1 MHFPVPKP
9 KKRAF
14 SSMNISRSKFLHA
27 MLLACATLAPSYQLL
42 RAEENPQATS
52 PATTTEERISRDLS
66 YLAADDREGRGVGT
80 DGIWQAGEYIAK
92 RYQEL
97 GFQTELFE
105 KTPFQNFNIS
115 GENKVG
121 AAEHN
126 RLVFKKEGGE
136 TIELKLGSD
145 FSPLSLG
152 KNGSFADGIVFAGY
166 GISAKD
172 LNYDD
177 YASVDVTNKVVI
189 VLRKEPRPNDPNSPF
204 DGTQPSQYS
213 FFTAKEA
220 NAAVHK
226 AAAVIFVNDRST
238 LEQGNADKQKQVAD
252 ALTKFADL
260 NSRWTEVLQKNEPA
274 EVAKLRAELK
284 MSISSLQ
291 SAETK
296 LDQPSDQLLEVNA
309 AGRAMSQDRVPTFS
323 CTREVIDRLLKAALG
338 QSLAE
343 LEADI
348 DGDLK
353 PRSAELKGW
362 TADGET
368 LVEQQ
373 QIVAR
378 NVIGLFP
385 GKGDLAKEIVVVGA
399 HYDHVGMGGAGSLAP
414 GTIAVHNGADD
425 NASGTT
431 TMLEVAHRLSTNSA
445 TNRRTLV
452 FMAFSGEERGLLGSA
467 HYVRNPR
474 FALEDTVAMVNMDM
488 VGRMTEDQLTIFGT
502 GTATEFDSLVDK
514 LNTKY
519 KFDLNKDPA
528 GRGPSDHQ
536 SFFEKKIPVF
546 HFFTG
551 LHNDYHRPSDDFD
564 KINLNGMV
572 RITDMV
578 TELVEILVTQD
589 TKPTFVDVRGVGNVG
604 NRPRARAVLGVQLK
618 TEAVDGKWGI
628 QQVVPE
634 GAAAGAG
641 LKPDDIVISV
651 AGTAIVERD
660 DITKVLSAKRPG
672 DKVEVKFTRDGQEQS
687 VEVTL
692 GRG

>member
-1 MHFPVPKP
+1 MHIPELKP

-14 SSMNISRSKFLHA
+14 PAMISLRKSKLFSSA
-27 MLLACATLAPSYQLL
+27 LLACATLMPTFNTLL
-42 RAEENPQATS
+42 AEEVTR
-52 PATTTEERISRDLS
+52 PATPEERISRDLS
-66 YLAADDREGRGVGT
+66 YLASDEREGRGVGT
-80 DGIWQAGEYIAK
+80 NGIWQAGEFIAQ
-92 RYQEL
+92 RYQQL

-105 KTPFQNFNIS
+105 KTPYQNFNIA
-115 GENKVG
+115 GENTVG
-121 AAEHN
+121 SPEHN
-126 RLVFKKEGGE
+126 RLVFKKDGGDAI
-136 TIELKLGSD
+136 TLELGKQ

-166 GISAKD
+166 GITAKD

-177 YASVDVTNKVVI
+177 YAGVDVTNKIVI
-189 VLRKEPRPNDPNSPF
+189 VLRKEPRPNDANSPF

-238 LEQGNADKQKQVAD
+238 VEQVEADKKKQIAD
-252 ALTKFADL
+252 TLAKFADL
-260 NSRWTEVLQKNEPA
+260 NSRWTEVLKSNDAA
-274 EVAKLRAELK
+274 EIAKLRAELK
-284 MSISSLQ
+284 LEATALQ
-291 SAETK
+291 AAEAK
-296 LDQPSDQLLEVNA
+296 LDQPADQLLDVNA
-309 AGRAMSQDRVPTFS
+309 AGRAMSEDRVPTLVCS
-323 CTREVIDRLLKAALG
+323 RDAIDRLLKAAIG
-338 QSLAE
+338 QTLVE
-343 LEADI
+343 LENDI
-348 DGDLK
+348 DSDLK
-353 PRSAELKGW
+353 PRTVELAGW

-378 NVIGLFP
+378 NVIALFP

-431 TMLEVAHRLSTNSA
+431 TMLEVAYRLSTNNSA
-445 TNRRTLV
+445 NRRTLV

-474 FALEDTVAMVNMDM
+474 FPLEDTVAMVNLDM
-488 VGRMTEDQLTIFGT
+488 VGRMAEEQLTIFGT
-502 GTATEFDSLVDK
+502 GTATEFDSLIDK
-514 LNTKY
+514 LNAKY

-536 SFFEKKIPVF
+536 SFFEKKVPVF

-564 KINLNGMV
+564 KINLNGMI
-572 RITDMV
+572 RISDMV
-578 TELVEILVTQD
+578 TELVETLATQE
-589 TKPTFVDVRGVGNVG
+589 TKPTFVDIRGVGNVRG
-604 NRPRARAVLGVQLK
+604 RPKARAVLGVQLK
-618 TEAVDGKWGI
+618 SEAVEGKWGI
-628 QQVVPE
+628 EQVVAE
-634 GAAAGAG
+634 GAAATAG
-641 LKPDDIVISV
+641 LQAGDVVVSV
-651 AGTAIVERD
+651 AGKPIVERD
-660 DITKVLSAKRPG
+660 DITKVLSEKRPG
-672 DKVEVKFTRDGQEQS
+672 DKVEVKYLRNGQEMT
-687 VEVTL
+687 VEVAL

>member
-1 MHFPVPKP
+1 
-9 KKRAF
+9 
-14 SSMNISRSKFLHA
+14 
-27 MLLACATLAPSYQLL
+27 
-42 RAEENPQATS
+42 
-52 PATTTEERISRDLS
+52 
-66 YLAADDREGRGVGT
+66 
-80 DGIWQAGEYIAK
+80 
-92 RYQEL
+92 
-97 GFQTELFE
+97 
-105 KTPFQNFNIS
+105 
-115 GENKVG
+115 
-121 AAEHN
+121 
-126 RLVFKKEGGE
+126 
-136 TIELKLGSD
+136 
-145 FSPLSLG
+145 
-152 KNGSFADGIVFAGY
+152 
-166 GISAKD
+166 
-172 LNYDD
+172 
-177 YASVDVTNKVVI
+177 
-189 VLRKEPRPNDPNSPF
+189 
-204 DGTQPSQYS
+204 
-213 FFTAKEA
+213 
-220 NAAVHK
+220 
-226 AAAVIFVNDRST
+226 
-238 LEQGNADKQKQVAD
+238 
-252 ALTKFADL
+252 
-260 NSRWTEVLQKNEPA
+260 
-274 EVAKLRAELK
+274 
-284 MSISSLQ
+284 
-291 SAETK
+291 
-296 LDQPSDQLLEVNA
+296 
-309 AGRAMSQDRVPTFS
+309 
-323 CTREVIDRLLKAALG
+323 
-338 QSLAE
+338 
-343 LEADI
+343 
-348 DGDLK
+348 
-353 PRSAELKGW
+353 
-362 TADGET
+362 
-368 LVEQQ
+368 
-373 QIVAR
+373 
-378 NVIGLFP
+378 
-385 GKGDLAKEIVVVGA
+385 
-399 HYDHVGMGGAGSLAP
+399 
-414 GTIAVHNGADD
+414 
-425 NASGTT
+425 
-431 TMLEVAHRLSTNSA
+431 
-445 TNRRTLV
+445 
-452 FMAFSGEERGLLGSA
+452 MAFSGEERGLLGSA

-474 FALEDTVAMVNMDM
+474 FPLEDTVAMVNMDM

>member
-1 MHFPVPKP
+1 M
-9 KKRAF
+9 A
-14 SSMNISRSKFLHA
+14 
-27 MLLACATLAPSYQLL
+27 
-42 RAEENPQATS
+42 
-52 PATTTEERISRDLS
+52 LS
-66 YLAADDREGRGVGT
+66 A
-80 DGIWQAGEYIAK
+80 
-92 RYQEL
+92 
-97 GFQTELFE
+97 
-105 KTPFQNFNIS
+105 
-115 GENKVG
+115 
-121 AAEHN
+121 
-126 RLVFKKEGGE
+126 
-136 TIELKLGSD
+136 
-145 FSPLSLG
+145 
-152 KNGSFADGIVFAGY
+152 
-166 GISAKD
+166 
-172 LNYDD
+172 
-177 YASVDVTNKVVI
+177 
-189 VLRKEPRPNDPNSPF
+189 
-204 DGTQPSQYS
+204 
-213 FFTAKEA
+213 
-220 NAAVHK
+220 
-226 AAAVIFVNDRST
+226 
-238 LEQGNADKQKQVAD
+238 
-252 ALTKFADL
+252 
-260 NSRWTEVLQKNEPA
+260 
-274 EVAKLRAELK
+274 
-284 MSISSLQ
+284 LQ
-291 SAETK
+291 SAEAK
-296 LDQPSDQLLEVNA
+296 LDQSSDQLLEVNA

-323 CTREVIDRLLKAALG
+323 CTREVIDRLLKAGLG

-343 LEADI
+343 LEAGI
-348 DGDLK
+348 DDDLK
-353 PRSAELKGW
+353 PRSAELAGW
-362 TADGET
+362 KADGET

-385 GKGDLAKEIVVVGA
+385 GKGELAKEIVVVGA

-474 FALEDTVAMVNMDM
+474 FPLEDTVAMVNMDM

-514 LNTKY
+514 LNAKY

-604 NRPRARAVLGVQLK
+604 NRPRARAVLGVQLAA
-618 TEAVDGKWGI
+618 EASDGKWTI
-628 QQVVPE
+628 QQVIPE
-634 GAAAGAG
+634 GAAAAAG
-641 LKPDDIVISV
+641 LKPGDIVISV

-660 DITKVLSAKRPG
+660 DITKVLSGKRPG

-687 VEVTL
+687 IEVTL

>member
-1 MHFPVPKP
+1 MK
-9 KKRAF
+9 
-14 SSMNISRSKFLHA
+14 ISRHKFFHA
-27 MLLACATLAPSYQLL
+27 MLLACATLVPSYQLS
-42 RAEENPQATS
+42 RAEENPQPTTK
-52 PATTTEERISRDLS
+52 ATTTEERISRDLS
-66 YLAADDREGRGVGT
+66 YLAADEREGRGVGT
-80 DGIWQAGEYIAK
+80 DGIWQAGEFIAT
-92 RYQEL
+92 RYKEL

-105 KTPFQNFNIS
+105 KTPFQNFNIA
-115 GENKVG
+115 GENVVG
-121 AAEHN
+121 SPDHN

-136 TIELKLGSD
+136 SIELKLGTD

-152 KNGSFADGIVFAGY
+152 KNGSFANGIVFAGY
-166 GISAKD
+166 GITAKD

-177 YASVDVTNKVVI
+177 YATVDVTNKVVI

-204 DGTQPSQYS
+204 DGTQPSQFS

-226 AAAVIFVNDRST
+226 AAAIIFVNDRST
-238 LEQGNADKQKQVAD
+238 LDQAKADKQKEVAD
-252 ALTKFADL
+252 ALAKFSDL
-260 NSRWTEVLQKNEPA
+260 NSRWTEVLQKNDAA

-284 MSISSLQ
+284 MSINSLQ
-291 SAETK
+291 SAEAK
-296 LDQPSDQLLEVNA
+296 LDQPVDTLLEVNA
-309 AGRAMSQDRVPTFS
+309 AGRALSQDRIPTFS
-323 CTREVIDRLLKAALG
+323 CSREVIDRLLKASLG

-348 DGDLK
+348 DEDLK
-353 PRSAELKGW
+353 PRTTELTGW

-378 NVIGLFP
+378 NVIALFP

-474 FALEDTVAMVNMDM
+474 FPLEDTVAMVNMDM
-488 VGRMTEDQLTIFGT
+488 VGRLNEDQLTIFGT

-514 LNTKY
+514 LNEKY

-551 LHNDYHRPSDDFD
+551 LHNDYHRPSDDFST
-564 KINLNGMV
+564 INLNGMV

-578 TELVEILVTQD
+578 TELVEILATQD
-589 TKPTFVDVRGVGNVG
+589 TKPTFVDVRGVGNVRG
-604 NRPRARAVLGVQLK
+604 RPRARAVLGVQLK
-618 TEAVDGKWGI
+618 TEAVDGKWSI

-641 LKPDDIVISV
+641 LKAGDVVISV
-651 AGTAIVERD
+651 AGKPIVERD
-660 DITKVLSAKRPG
+660 DITKILSEKRPG
-672 DKVEVKFTRDGQEQS
+672 DKVEVKYNRDGQEQTI
-687 VEVTL
+687 EVTL

>member
-1 MHFPVPKP
+1 
-9 KKRAF
+9 
-14 SSMNISRSKFLHA
+14 MNIIRNKFLHS
-27 MLLACATLAPSYQLL
+27 LVLACATWMPAFQLS
-42 RAEENPQATS
+42 RAEENPAAAKSADT
-52 PATTTEERISRDLS
+52 PEERISRDLS
-66 YLAADDREGRGVGT
+66 YLAADEREGRGVGT
-80 DGIWQAGEYIAK
+80 NGIWQAGEYIAK

-97 GFQTELFE
+97 GFQTKLFE
-105 KTPFQNFNIS
+105 KTPFQNFNIV

-121 AAEHN
+121 PPEHN
-126 RLVFKKEGGE
+126 RLVFKKEGAE
-136 TIELKLGSD
+136 SITLELGRD

-166 GISAKD
+166 GITAKD

-226 AAAVIFVNDRST
+226 AAAIVFVNDRST
-238 LEQGNADKQKQVAD
+238 LELADADKQKQVAD
-252 ALTKFADL
+252 ALAKFADL
-260 NSRWTEVLQKNEPA
+260 NARWADVLKKNDPA

-284 MSISSLQ
+284 MSINSLQ
-291 SAETK
+291 SAEAK
-296 LDQPSDQLLEVNA
+296 LDQTTDNLLEVNA
-309 AGRAMSQDRVPTFS
+309 AGRAMSQDRVPTYS

-338 QSLAE
+338 QTLAE

-348 DGDLK
+348 DGDMK
-353 PRSAELKGW
+353 PRSSELTGW
-362 TADGET
+362 TAEGET
-368 LVEQQ
+368 LLEQQ

-378 NVIGLFP
+378 NVIAQFP
-385 GKGDLAKEIVVVGA
+385 GAGDLAKEIVVVGA
-399 HYDHVGMGGAGSLAP
+399 HYDHVGFGGAGSLAP

-431 TMLEVAHRLSTNSA
+431 TMLEVAHRLAANTA
-445 TNRRTLV
+445 ANRRTLV
-452 FMAFSGEERGLLGSA
+452 FIAFSGEERGLLGSA

-474 FALEDTVAMVNMDM
+474 FPLEDTVAMVNMDM
-488 VGRMTEDQLTIFGT
+488 VGRLNEDQLTIFGT

-514 LNTKY
+514 LNAKY

-551 LHNDYHRPSDDFD
+551 LHNDYHRPSDDFST
-564 KINLNGMV
+564 INLNGMV

-578 TELVEILVTQD
+578 TELVEILATQE
-589 TKPTFVDVRGVGNVG
+589 TKPTFVDVRGMGNVRG
-604 NRPRARAVLGVQLK
+604 RAKPRAVLGVQLK
-618 TEAVDGKWGI
+618 NEAVDGKWGI
-628 QQVVPE
+628 QQVIPE
-634 GAAAGAG
+634 GAAATAG
-641 LKPDDIVISV
+641 LLPGDIVISV
-651 AGTAIVERD
+651 AGTPIVERD
-660 DITKVLSAKRPG
+660 DITKVLSEKKPG
-672 DKVEVKFTRDGQEQS
+672 DKVEVKYSRDGQEKTI
-687 VEVTL
+687 EITL

>member
-1 MHFPVPKP
+1 
-9 KKRAF
+9 
-14 SSMNISRSKFLHA
+14 MNISRSKFLHTL
-27 MLLACATLAPSYQLL
+27 LLACATLVPSYQIAQ
-42 RAEENPQATS
+42 AEENPGAATS
-52 PATTTEERISRDLS
+52 EQRISRDLS
-66 YLAADDREGRGVGT
+66 YLSSDEREGRGVGT
-80 DGIWQAGEYIAK
+80 DGIWQAGDYIAK

-97 GFQTELFE
+97 GFDTELFE
-105 KTPFQNFNIS
+105 KTPFQNFNIR

-126 RLVFKKEGGE
+126 RLVFKKEGGD
-136 TIELKLGSD
+136 IIALELGRD
-145 FSPLSLG
+145 FTPLSLG
-152 KNGSFADGIVFAGY
+152 KNGSFASGIVFAGY

-177 YASVDVTNKVVI
+177 YASVDVTDKVVI
-189 VLRKEPRPNDPNSPF
+189 ILRKEPRPNDPNSPF

-220 NAAVHK
+220 NAALHK
-226 AAAVIFVNDRST
+226 AAAIIFVNDLST
-238 LEQGNADKQKQVAD
+238 VEQAKADKHKIVAD
-252 ALTKFADL
+252 ALDKFSDL
-260 NSRWTEVLQKNEPA
+260 DSRWTDVLKRNDPA
-274 EVAKLRAELK
+274 EVAQLRADLK
-284 MSISSLQ
+284 MSINSLAA
-291 SAETK
+291 AEAK
-296 LDQPSDQLLEVNA
+296 LDQSSDQLVEVNA

-323 CTREVIDRLLKAALG
+323 CTREAVDKLLKASMG
-338 QSLAE
+338 QTLAE

-348 DGDLK
+348 DQDLK
-353 PRSAELKGW
+353 PRSTELAGW

-368 LVEQQ
+368 LVEQKE
-373 QIVAR
+373 IVAR

-431 TMLEVAHRLSTNSA
+431 TMLEVAHRLSQNSA
-445 TNRRTLV
+445 TNRRTIV

-474 FALEDTVAMVNMDM
+474 FPLEDTVAMVNMDM
-488 VGRMTEDQLTIFGT
+488 VGRLSENYLTIFGT
-502 GTATEFDSLVDK
+502 GTATEFDSLIDK
-514 LNTKY
+514 LNEKY

-578 TELVEILVTQD
+578 TELVEILVTQE
-589 TKPTFVDVRGVGNVG
+589 TKPTFTDVRGVGNV
-604 NRPRARAVLGVQLK
+604 NARPSKPRAILGVQLK

-628 QQVVPE
+628 QQVVPD

-641 LKPDDIVISV
+641 LMAGDIVVSV
-651 AGTAIVERD
+651 AGKPIVERD
-660 DITKVLSAKRPG
+660 DITKILSEKRPG
-672 DKVEVKFTRDGQEQS
+672 DKVEVKIIRDGQEKA